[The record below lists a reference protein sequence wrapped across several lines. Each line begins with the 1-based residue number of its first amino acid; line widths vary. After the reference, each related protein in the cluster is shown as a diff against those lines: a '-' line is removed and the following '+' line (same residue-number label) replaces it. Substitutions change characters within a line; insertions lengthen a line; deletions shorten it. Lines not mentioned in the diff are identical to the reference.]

1 MSSKSIAPVRSYIES
16 LPAGA
21 RRQINKMR
29 AAIRSVAPKAVEVMA
44 YGIPAFKLD
53 GRVLVYYAA
62 WKHHTSLYPITP
74 RITRAHAAAVKGY
87 ETGKGTIRFPL
98 DKPLPVALVKR
109 LVKTRMEVAAL
120 RAVKNTD

>member
-1 MSSKSIAPVRSYIES
+1 MKAVRSYIES

-29 AAIRSVAPKAVEVMA
+29 AAIRSVAPQAAEVTA

-98 DKPLPVALVKR
+98 DEPLPVALVKR
-109 LVKTRMEVAAL
+109 LVKTRMAEL
-120 RAVKNTD
+120 RKNAKG